1 MQVPKVQNTN
11 NLQFKGLWEV
21 SGKHTVNNELGV
33 THVQEVKY
41 HAFKDEGQDA
51 IANAHKKGT
60 SFHFLSFDEN
70 KTPHYQAREVKNIS
84 KLPFTEEEY
93 NAFMQTS
100 DLKDSRWSPI
110 KRAITEHNL
119 QESIEVRPSNVI
131 QLGGRYGN
139 LILDE
144 KAKGYVSPLEQDLID
159 ISKKH
164 KLSIFSLKENR
175 SILGVGVMEQPIK
188 SRNPIINLFNRLI
201 GKKHPSVLKEV
212 SLYKFDENTGTCLY
226 ESAKTVRENVIK
238 AFKQAAAE
246 SESQIRNIK
255 LDKLLRR

>member
-21 SGKHTVNNELGV
+21 SGNHTVNNELGV

-41 HAFKDEGQDA
+41 HAFKDEGQDS

-93 NAFMQTS
+93 NAFKNS
-100 DLKDSRWSPI
+100 SEIHDPKWSPI
-110 KRAITEHNL
+110 KRALLEHNL